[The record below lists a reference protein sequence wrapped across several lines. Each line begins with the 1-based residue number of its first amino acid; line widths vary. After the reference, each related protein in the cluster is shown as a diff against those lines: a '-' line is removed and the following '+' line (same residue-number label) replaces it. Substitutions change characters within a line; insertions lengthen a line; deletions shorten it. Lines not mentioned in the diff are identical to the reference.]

1 MATNRFKKKNAEKRE
16 YKKSAEVLRFDF
28 SDIKTRIK
36 TLIERSLEF
45 RF

>member
-1 MATNRFKKKNAEKRE
+1 MATKFKKKNALKRS
-16 YKKSAEVLRFDF
+16 YKKNEGVLKVNDF

>member
-16 YKKSAEVLRFDF
+16 YKKSAEVLKVDF
-28 SDIKTRIK
+28 SNIKTKIK
-36 TLIERSLEF
+36 TFIERGLEF